1 MVNLLY
7 IISRFF
13 TTLFLKSKK
22 VIKKI
27 GPGEKKGCSPKHF
40 FLQQILEKKV
50 MVMVILSATVE
61 RFSVSRMRDFF

>member
-1 MVNLLY
+1 MVSLLY

-13 TTLFLKSKK
+13 TTLFSKSKK

-27 GPGEKKGCSPKHF
+27 GPAKKKDAPQNIF
-40 FLQQILEKKV
+40 FYKKYWKKKV